1 MINRNLGD
9 YGLNRRQLRQGGGR
23 GNGNDHVEEMMG
35 STELYIYQTPHRK
48 VKGYDSLKVYLES
61 EGCEVIFTADAP
73 PELSNYEALRISN
86 RSGEK
91 IPDAVVKRAH
101 SWAHN
106 RNFLHSFFR
115 PMYR

>member
-9 YGLNRRQLRQGGGR
+9 YGYNRRDLRQGGGR
-23 GNGNDHVEEMMG
+23 GNGNDHIDELIG
-35 STELYIYQTPHRK
+35 STELYIYQTPNRP
-48 VKGYDSLKVYLES
+48 VNGYEGLRLYIES

-73 PELSNYEALRISN
+73 PELSDYETMRITHKH
-86 RSGEK
+86 GEK